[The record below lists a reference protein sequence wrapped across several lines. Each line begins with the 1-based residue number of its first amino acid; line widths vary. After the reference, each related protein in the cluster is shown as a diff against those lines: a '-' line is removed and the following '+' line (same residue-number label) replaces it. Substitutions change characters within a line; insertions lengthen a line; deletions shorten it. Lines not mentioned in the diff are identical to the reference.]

1 MASASEIFIY
11 FFNERGG
18 PWTWRGDADAD
29 WRRPLFGS
37 TSLVPFLISGSFCF
51 CDCSVIQANTRCIW
65 FTVALHHGSEL
76 LITTLDGELD
86 LDELINISAPV
97 VVAKF
102 QADA

>member
-11 FFNERGG
+11 LFILTKGEARGLGAAMPTPIGDDLSSG
-18 PWTWRGDADAD
+18 P
-29 WRRPLFGS
+29 RRLCRFS
-37 TSLVPFLISGSFCF
+37 SSFCF
-51 CDCSVIQANTRCIW
+51 CNCSVIQANTRCIW

-97 VVAKF
+97 VAKS
-102 QADA
+102 QVDA